1 MVTYYDLITR
11 FIEFFLLTFLFTRFY
26 LMKISMSKS
35 YRMDD
40 IQRYFSLAQYIV
52 RLSIINVRFHFELKF
67 KKIMKIGFLFNST
80 ISLILILSDKLK
92 ATANII

>member
-1 MVTYYDLITR
+1 
-11 FIEFFLLTFLFTRFY
+11 
-26 LMKISMSKS
+26 
-35 YRMDD
+35 MDD

-52 RLSIINVRFHFELKF
+52 RLSIINVRLHFELKF